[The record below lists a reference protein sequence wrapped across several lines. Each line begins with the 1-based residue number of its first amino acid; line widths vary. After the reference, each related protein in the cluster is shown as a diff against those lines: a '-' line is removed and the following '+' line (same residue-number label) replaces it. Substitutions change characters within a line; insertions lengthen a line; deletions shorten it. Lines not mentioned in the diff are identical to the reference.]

1 MLKKL
6 LPLMIAAWM
15 LTACASGAQPT
26 QEPNL
31 LAPASLTA
39 ACPAQLPQPASGKPA
54 DLLAN
59 HTVAARIYHNCRKW
73 FLGLIGWTEV
83 TADD

>member
-1 MLKKL
+1 M
-6 LPLMIAAWM
+6 P
-15 LTACASGAQPT
+15 G
-26 QEPNL
+26 PNL

-39 ACPAQLPQPASGKPA
+39 QCPEQLPQPASGKKA

-59 HTVAARIYHNCRKW
+59 HTVAARIYHNCRKV

-83 TADD
+83 SDD